1 MKDIP
6 KYSNLPELLP
16 ELLPVLKDSVQSDRL
31 EIRKIDSS
39 ADKCQLVKEDF
50 PVLENAVYVIYSKHI
65 KKSEHQHETFIFL
78 DEHGKSF
85 STVQLSEKLQHWRET
100 WSNISLLVG
109 GPDGLS
115 QECLD
120 RADAKWSLSPL
131 TLPHPLVR
139 IIIAEQVYR
148 AWSILAKHP
157 YHRA

>member
-16 ELLPVLKDSVQSDRL
+16 ELLPVLKESVQSDRL

-78 DEHGKSF
+78 DEHGKSIAHISGRELALYGIIKPCEEF
-85 STVQLSEKLQHWRET
+85 SVSKEYTYKEEK
-100 WSNISLLVG
+100 
-109 GPDGLS
+109 
-115 QECLD
+115 
-120 RADAKWSLSPL
+120 
-131 TLPHPLVR
+131 
-139 IIIAEQVYR
+139 
-148 AWSILAKHP
+148 
-157 YHRA
+157 